1 MFRREFIDMANK
13 QETTE
18 NKEKICSLP
27 DGTDM
32 MSLPCGYYKKEK
44 IDEKE
49 LLFGIKKKDTVD

>member
-1 MFRREFIDMANK
+1 MANK